1 MHKHLFIILLFAF
14 AFMALPQFAEAQ
26 CAMCK
31 ATTESAQNGIDQD
44 INGGG
49 INKGILYIIAIP
61 YILIIGFGLY
71 YFRKKIKP
79 FFYNLG
85 ILRN

>member
-1 MHKHLFIILLFAF
+1 MRKKLFIIALFSLTF
-14 AFMALPQFAEAQ
+14 IVLPQFAEAQ

-44 INGGG
+44 ITGGG

-79 FFYNLG
+79 FFYSLG